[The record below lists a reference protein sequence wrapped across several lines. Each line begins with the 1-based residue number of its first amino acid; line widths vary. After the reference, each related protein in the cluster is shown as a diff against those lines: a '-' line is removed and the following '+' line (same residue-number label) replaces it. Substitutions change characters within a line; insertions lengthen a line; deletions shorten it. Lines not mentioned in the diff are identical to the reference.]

1 MFVFRIRRHII
12 KLVLG
17 HDQLYYVS
25 LCEDYDSIRLA
36 ITPDISK
43 TVTSRGFQERWALI
57 EDFNI
62 KLMETVKTFM
72 PASDPPQRYIP
83 CYRCPKLHLKLDDIR
98 KGDRPL
104 HCVHGRLDEGYYRDL
119 RKYQGNH
126 LIVAI

>member
-1 MFVFRIRRHII
+1 MLVFRIRRHII

-43 TVTSRGFQERWALI
+43 TVTSRGFQERWVLI
-57 EDFNI
+57 EDFNT

-83 CYRCPKLHLKLDDIR
+83 CYHCPKLHLKLDDIR